1 MTFDE
6 VLDQV
11 LEMLQ
16 RRGRVSYRA
25 LKRQFDLDDAYLADL
40 KAEIVEVHQL
50 AVDQDGTMLVWTGA
64 DAEPTSSVQ
73 RAQSQVQPDEPTT
86 RVVSLPAAPPVPDAE
101 RRQLTVMF

>member
-6 VLDQV
+6 VLDRV

-25 LKRQFDLDDAYLADL
+25 LKRQFDLDDAYLEDL
-40 KAEIVEVHQL
+40 KAEIVEVHQV

-64 DAEPTSSVQ
+64 AQ
-73 RAQSQVQPDEPTT
+73 RHPPHLPQRTQPQALPDEHYRPG
-86 RVVSLPAAPPVPDAE
+86 RIAASRA
-101 RRQLTVMF
+101 TGS

>member
-6 VLDQV
+6 VLERV

-25 LKRQFDLDDAYLADL
+25 LKRQFDLDNAYLADL

-50 AVDQDGTMLVWTGA
+50 A
-64 DAEPTSSVQ
+64 
-73 RAQSQVQPDEPTT
+73 
-86 RVVSLPAAPPVPDAE
+86 
-101 RRQLTVMF
+101 

>member
-1 MTFDE
+1 MGGGWYMTFDE

-25 LKRQFDLDDAYLADL
+25 LKRQFDLDDAYLEDL
-40 KAEIVEVHQL
+40 KAEIIEVHQL

-64 DAEPTSSVQ
+64 
-73 RAQSQVQPDEPTT
+73 TT
-86 RVVSLPAAPPVPDAE
+86 APPVPAATSQAE
-101 RRQLTVMF
+101 QSQVPPDRHTAPVEPPPAEPQTP